1 MSGDHSPLTHA
12 EREVAF
18 RQATRCLIAW
28 HGDELKQGVSDD
40 RLAEL
45 LKRAL
50 GIFGGSCGPNR
61 LHVSHQGSGLKIW
74 ASREI
79 HNHCQMAPTFQGAQT
94 VNMAREVYGITDPN
108 SPQACLL

>member
-18 RQATRCLIAW
+18 RQAMRCLIAW

-40 RLAEL
+40 RLTEL

-50 GIFGGSCGPNR
+50 GIVGGSCGPNR

-79 HNHCQMAPTFQGAQT
+79 HNHCQMTPVFQGAQT
-94 VNMAREVYGITDPN
+94 IKMAREVYGIED
-108 SPQACLL
+108 SSEDQMSLL

>member
-50 GIFGGSCGPNR
+50 GIFGGSCGPNW

-79 HNHCQMAPTFQGAQT
+79 HNHYELKPVFQGAQT
-94 VNMAREVYGITDPN
+94 VKMAREVYGIVDPRED
-108 SPQACLL
+108 QMTLL